1 MDYDTPSRFLE
12 HNHPTSL
19 DYTSGRFQGQ
29 LKHSH
34 GHVGGLVEH
43 NHGHT
48 GHKLAGHKHGRVEGN
63 LVLHLAGIQ

>member
-1 MDYDTPSRFLE
+1 MDYDTPSRFLA

-19 DYTSGRFQGQ
+19 DYTNEGFQGQ

-63 LVLHLAGIQ
+63 LVLHIAGIQ